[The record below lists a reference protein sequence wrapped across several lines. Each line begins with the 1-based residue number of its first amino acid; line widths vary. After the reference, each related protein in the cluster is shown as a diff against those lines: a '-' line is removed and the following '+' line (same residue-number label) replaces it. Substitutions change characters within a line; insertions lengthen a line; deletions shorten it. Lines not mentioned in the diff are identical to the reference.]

1 MTTLVITVV
10 GDDRAGLVSALADAI
25 AEHGGSWGRSQLA
38 ELAGV
43 FAGIVTVDVPPGRAE
58 ELTAALEP
66 LAGVLETTVREA
78 PGPRGA
84 AGGPGGDT
92 GAPVLPRAS
101 YRLELVGNDR
111 PGIVRDI
118 SGVLTAHGV
127 SIDLLDTRTG
137 PAPMAGGQ
145 IFEADITLRPS
156 EQTDLT
162 ALRGALEDLAGELM
176 VDITLETEG
185 DLP

>member
-1 MTTLVITVV
+1 MTTLVLTVV
-10 GDDRAGLVSALADAI
+10 GDDRAGLVNALADAI

-43 FAGIVTVDVPPGRAE
+43 FAGIVTVDVPADRVE
-58 ELTAALEP
+58 ELTAALAP

-78 PGPRGA
+78 PGSPGA
-84 AGGPGGDT
+84 AGAA
-92 GAPVLPRAS
+92 APQAS

-118 SGVLTAHGV
+118 SRVLAAHGV

-137 PAPMAGGQ
+137 PAPMAGGE
-145 IFEADITLRPS
+145 IFQAEVTLRPS
-156 EQTDLT
+156 EQTDLD
-162 ALRGALEDLAGELM
+162 ALRAALEDLAGELM

-185 DLP
+185 DTP